1 MSISAS
7 SFFTMTVSRNS
18 STLSV
23 FHLLM
28 ASSSAT
34 SSSSSSSL
42 MIGSAPL
49 TYLMVRPG
57 YLAGRSLLMNAA
69 TCGYAPRRHP
79 HTSRIALSYLTLSR
93 VEAPPSSVQQASQ
106 SAITA
111 PSSNCFRSWQ
121 EEHSSFAE
129 LKPRSRHLAASTAS
143 APAALAS
150 ATRTWLSS
158 SRQPSIARL
167 PRPNCSL
174 KKCYQAM

>member
-1 MSISAS
+1 
-7 SFFTMTVSRNS
+7 
-18 STLSV
+18 
-23 FHLLM
+23 M

-79 HTSRIALSYLTLSR
+79 HTSRMALSYLTLSR

-106 SAITA
+106 SAITT
-111 PSSNCFRSWQ
+111 PRSNCFKSWQ
-121 EEHSSFAE
+121 EEQSSLAE
-129 LKPRSRHLAASTAS
+129 LKPRSRHLAAAEAS
-143 APAALAS
+143 SPPSRGWQADALLRS
-150 ATRTWLSS
+150 V
-158 SRQPSIARL
+158 I
-167 PRPNCSL
+167 
-174 KKCYQAM
+174 K